1 MTRYTYEDE
10 IDLRDLIMVVWQGR
24 LWIILAVVVAAA
36 AAFVYGTFMR
46 DREYEATVSFLA
58 PDYPLADGKT
68 LRQADYL
75 PLFRSESIARILV
88 GRHSLAPSDSDV
100 ERAVHALLSS
110 IEVKSQA
117 NSSVVVVSLRNKDRT
132 VALDILRDYASLV
145 QSEVASWATETNEDY
160 LERVGSAVE
169 VRKSAYHA
177 ALDDVRAFRVVS
189 EDLSGL
195 RTLLSDRQSRVLAAD
210 KQIYS
215 LESTMES
222 LKASL
227 EQAQSQLTA
236 TPQTI
241 IVQDVLDEA
250 SVGLL
255 GQHGIGDR
263 TQANAVAIEREQVNP
278 VYTRLLEL
286 VYSSQ
291 RELDSSEAELGAITK
306 QRSVLNEEIE
316 TLRQLLAEV
325 EQQDARLSAAVER
338 AKTEY
343 DTVVSRY
350 STALSAVNGIDYKIA
365 VVNGPIASISPVG
378 PGRLTI
384 MALAVVLVG
393 FVSVFG
399 VLFAEYMRSGER
411 RAVPPPTDT
420 VAQ

>member
-177 ALDDVRAFRVVS
+177 ALDDVRAFGAVS
-189 EDLSGL
+189 DLSGL
-195 RTLLSDRQSRVLAAD
+195 RALLWVRQTRMLAAD
-210 KQIYS
+210 RQVHA
-215 LESTMES
+215 LESTMQS

-227 EQAQSQLTA
+227 ERAQSQLA
-236 TPQTI
+236 ETPQT
-241 IVQDVLDEA
+241 VVVRDVLDEA
-250 SVGLL
+250 SAGLL

-278 VYTRLLEL
+278 VYTSLLEL

-411 RAVPPPTDT
+411 RAVPPPADT

>member
-411 RAVPPPTDT
+411 RAVPPPADT